1 MTLKLIDKEITGQS
15 TAQLITQQLGALL
28 KAEFDNQYNSYQN
41 KDKFNVAIYLNN
53 HGIYQKFL
61 EDNINKNIEEYANL
75 GAFPA
80 IGETAKIYLATDT
93 GFKYRWSIINNAYN
107 RVPQALINIL
117 FTNAT
122 TDSLLNDGTQ
132 EVVYT
137 YRLQLVTRA
146 NTNVTTGDEAA
157 KLATD
162 KMQELI
168 FIISQIMTYYAN
180 MHPPLQL
187 DLVHRVKIANYEVG
201 QVQEYNSVD
210 KNIGCSLDLE
220 IKARENPLLSTA
232 NDLQGFN
239 MELDYDNK
247 IINLTIDT

>member
-28 KAEFDNQYNSYQN
+28 KAEFDNQYNSYGN

-53 HGIYQKFL
+53 HGIYQKYL
-61 EDNINKNIEEYANL
+61 EDSTNQK
-75 GAFPA
+75 
-80 IGETAKIYLATDT
+80 
-93 GFKYRWSIINNAYN
+93 
-107 RVPQALINIL
+107 ALINIL

-122 TDSLLNDGTQ
+122 IDSLLNDGTQ
-132 EVVYT
+132 EVIYT

-146 NTNVTTGDEAA
+146 ATNVTTGDEAT

-201 QVQEYNSVD
+201 QVQEYTSVD

-239 MELDYDNK
+239 IKLDYNNE

>member
-15 TAQLITQQLGALL
+15 TAQLVTQQLGALL
-28 KAEFDNQYNSYQN
+28 KAEFDNQYNLYGN

-53 HGIYQKFL
+53 HGIYQKYL
-61 EDNINKNIEEYANL
+61 EDSTNQK
-75 GAFPA
+75 
-80 IGETAKIYLATDT
+80 
-93 GFKYRWSIINNAYN
+93 
-107 RVPQALINIL
+107 ALINIL

-122 TDSLLNDGTQ
+122 IDSLLNDGTQ
-132 EVVYT
+132 EVTYT
-137 YRLQLVTRA
+137 YRFQLVTRA
-146 NTNVTTGDEAA
+146 NTNVTTGDEAT

-187 DLVHRVKIANYEVG
+187 DLVHNVKIANYEVG
-201 QVQEYNSVD
+201 QVQEYTSVD

-220 IKARENPLLSTA
+220 IKAREKPLLSNT
-232 NDLQGFN
+232 NNLQGFN
-239 MELDYDNK
+239 IKLDYNNK

>member
-28 KAEFDNQYNSYQN
+28 KAEFDNQYNLYGN
-41 KDKFNVAIYLNN
+41 KDKFNVAIHLNN

-61 EDNINKNIEEYANL
+61 EDSTNQK
-75 GAFPA
+75 
-80 IGETAKIYLATDT
+80 
-93 GFKYRWSIINNAYN
+93 
-107 RVPQALINIL
+107 ALINIL

-122 TDSLLNDGTQ
+122 TDNLLNDGTQ
-132 EVVYT
+132 EVTYT

-146 NTNVTTGDEAA
+146 NTNVTTGDEAT

-187 DLVHRVKIANYEVG
+187 GLVHRVKIANYEVG
-201 QVQEYNSVD
+201 QVQEQKGVD

-239 MELDYDNK
+239 MELDYYNE
-247 IINLTIDT
+247 IINLTLNT

>member
-28 KAEFDNQYNSYQN
+28 KAEFDNQYNSYGN

-75 GAFPA
+75 AAFPA
-80 IGETAKIYLATDT
+80 TGETAKIYLATDT
-93 GFKYRWSIINNAYN
+93 GFKYRWSIINNTYN
-107 RVPQALINIL
+107 KVPQALINIL

-122 TDSLLNDGTQ
+122 LDYPSGDGTQ
-132 EVVYT
+132 EATYT
-137 YRLQLVTRA
+137 YTLQLVTRA
-146 NTNVTTGDEAA
+146 ATNVTTGDEAT
-157 KLATD
+157 KLAAD

-168 FIISQIMTYYAN
+168 FTLSQIMTYYAN
-180 MHPPLQL
+180 MNLQL
-187 DLVHRVKIANYEVG
+187 NLVHRVKIANYQIG
-201 QVQEYNSVD
+201 QVQEQTGVD

-220 IKARENPLLSTA
+220 IKARENPLLSNT
-232 NDLQGFN
+232 NNLQGFN
-239 MELDYDNK
+239 IKLNYNNE

>member
-15 TAQLITQQLGALL
+15 TAQLVTQQLGALL
-28 KAEFDNQYNSYQN
+28 KAEFDNQYNLYGNQ
-41 KDKFNVAIYLNN
+41 DRFNVAIYLNN
-53 HGIYQKFL
+53 HGIYQKYL
-61 EDNINKNIEEYANL
+61 EDSTNQK
-75 GAFPA
+75 
-80 IGETAKIYLATDT
+80 
-93 GFKYRWSIINNAYN
+93 
-107 RVPQALINIL
+107 ALINIL
-117 FTNAT
+117 FANAT
-122 TDSLLNDGTQ
+122 LDSLLNNGTQ
-132 EVVYT
+132 EVIYT

-146 NTNVTTGDEAA
+146 NTNVTTGDEAT

-220 IKARENPLLSTA
+220 IKARENPLLSNT
-232 NDLQGFN
+232 NNLQGFN
-239 MELDYDNK
+239 IQLDYNNE

>member
-28 KAEFDNQYNSYQN
+28 KAEFDNQYTLYGN
-41 KDKFNVAIYLNN
+41 KDKFNVDIYLNN
-53 HGIYQKFL
+53 HGIYQKYL
-61 EDNINKNIEEYANL
+61 EDSTNQK
-75 GAFPA
+75 
-80 IGETAKIYLATDT
+80 
-93 GFKYRWSIINNAYN
+93 
-107 RVPQALINIL
+107 ALINIL

-122 TDSLLNDGTQ
+122 TDSLLSDGTQ
-132 EVVYT
+132 EVIYT

-146 NTNVTTGDEAA
+146 ATNVTTGDEAT

-180 MHPPLQL
+180 MYPRLQL
-187 DLVHRVKIANYEVG
+187 DLVHNVKIANYEVG

-220 IKARENPLLSTA
+220 IKARENPLLSNT
-232 NDLQGFN
+232 NNLQGFN
-239 MELDYDNK
+239 IELDYYNE

>member
-15 TAQLITQQLGALL
+15 TAQLVTQQLGALL
-28 KAEFDNQYNSYQN
+28 KAEFDNQYNLYGNQ
-41 KDKFNVAIYLNN
+41 DRFNVAIYLNN
-53 HGIYQKFL
+53 HGIYQKYL
-61 EDNINKNIEEYANL
+61 EDSTNQK
-75 GAFPA
+75 
-80 IGETAKIYLATDT
+80 
-93 GFKYRWSIINNAYN
+93 
-107 RVPQALINIL
+107 ALINIL
-117 FTNAT
+117 FANAT
-122 TDSLLNDGTQ
+122 LDSLLDNGTQ
-132 EVVYT
+132 EVIYT

-146 NTNVTTGDEAA
+146 NTNVTTGDEAT

-220 IKARENPLLSTA
+220 IKARENPLLSNT
-232 NDLQGFN
+232 NNLQGFN
-239 MELDYDNK
+239 IQLDYNNE

>member
-28 KAEFDNQYNSYQN
+28 KAEFDNQYNSYGN
-41 KDKFNVAIYLNN
+41 KDKFNVDIYLNN
-53 HGIYQKFL
+53 HGIYQKYL
-61 EDNINKNIEEYANL
+61 EDSTNQK
-75 GAFPA
+75 
-80 IGETAKIYLATDT
+80 
-93 GFKYRWSIINNAYN
+93 
-107 RVPQALINIL
+107 ALINIL
-117 FTNAT
+117 FTSAN
-122 TDSLLNDGTQ
+122 TDRLLSDGTQ
-132 EVVYT
+132 ELT
-137 YRLQLVTRA
+137 YSYKLQLVTRA

-220 IKARENPLLSTA
+220 IKARENPLLSNT
-232 NDLQGFN
+232 NNLQGFN
-239 MELDYDNK
+239 IELDYNNK

>member
-15 TAQLITQQLGALL
+15 TAQLVTQQLGALL
-28 KAEFDNQYNSYQN
+28 KAEFDNQYNSYGN
-41 KDKFNVAIYLNN
+41 KDKFNVDIYLNN
-53 HGIYQKFL
+53 HGIYQKYL
-61 EDNINKNIEEYANL
+61 EDSTNK
-75 GAFPA
+75 
-80 IGETAKIYLATDT
+80 K
-93 GFKYRWSIINNAYN
+93 
-107 RVPQALINIL
+107 ALINIL

-122 TDSLLNDGTQ
+122 IDSLHNDGTQ
-132 EVVYT
+132 EAIYT

-146 NTNVTTGDEAA
+146 ATNVTTGDEAT

-180 MHPPLQL
+180 MYPPLQL

-220 IKARENPLLSTA
+220 IKAREKPLLSTA

-239 MELDYDNK
+239 MELDYNNE

>member
-1 MTLKLIDKEITGQS
+1 MTLKLIDKQITGQS

-28 KAEFDNQYNSYQN
+28 KAEFNNQYNSYGN
-41 KDKFNVAIYLNN
+41 KDKFNVDIYLNN
-53 HGIYQKFL
+53 HGIYQKYL
-61 EDNINKNIEEYANL
+61 EDSTNQK
-75 GAFPA
+75 
-80 IGETAKIYLATDT
+80 
-93 GFKYRWSIINNAYN
+93 
-107 RVPQALINIL
+107 ALINIL

-122 TDSLLNDGTQ
+122 IDSLLNDGTQ
-132 EVVYT
+132 EVTYI

-146 NTNVTTGDEAA
+146 NTNVTTGDEAT

-187 DLVHRVKIANYEVG
+187 DLVHNVKIANYEVG
-201 QVQEYNSVD
+201 QVQEYTSVD

-220 IKARENPLLSTA
+220 IKARENPLLSNT
-232 NDLQGFN
+232 NNLQGFN
-239 MELDYDNK
+239 IELDYNNQ
-247 IINLTIDT
+247 IINLSIDT

>member
-1 MTLKLIDKEITGQS
+1 MTLKLIDTEITGQS

-28 KAEFDNQYNSYQN
+28 KAEFDNQYNLYGNQ
-41 KDKFNVAIYLNN
+41 DKFNVDIYLNN
-53 HGIYQKFL
+53 HGIYQKYL
-61 EDNINKNIEEYANL
+61 EDSTNQK
-75 GAFPA
+75 
-80 IGETAKIYLATDT
+80 
-93 GFKYRWSIINNAYN
+93 
-107 RVPQALINIL
+107 ALINIL

-122 TDSLLNDGTQ
+122 TDSLLSDGTQ
-132 EVVYT
+132 EVIYT
-137 YRLQLVTRA
+137 YRMQLVTRA
-146 NTNVTTGDEAA
+146 ATNVTTGDEAT

-180 MHPPLQL
+180 MYPRLQL
-187 DLVHRVKIANYEVG
+187 DLVHKVKIANYEIG

-220 IKARENPLLSTA
+220 IKAREKPLLSNT
-232 NDLQGFN
+232 NNLQGFN
-239 MELDYDNK
+239 IELDYNNK

>member
-15 TAQLITQQLGALL
+15 TAQLVTQQLGGLL
-28 KAEFDNQYNSYQN
+28 KAEFDNQYNLYGN
-41 KDKFNVAIYLNN
+41 KDKFNVDIYLNN
-53 HGIYQKFL
+53 HGIYQKYL
-61 EDNINKNIEEYANL
+61 EDSTNQK
-75 GAFPA
+75 
-80 IGETAKIYLATDT
+80 
-93 GFKYRWSIINNAYN
+93 
-107 RVPQALINIL
+107 ALINIL

-122 TDSLLNDGTQ
+122 LDNLLSDGTQ
-132 EVVYT
+132 EAIYT

-146 NTNVTTGDEAA
+146 ATNVTTGDEAT

-180 MHPPLQL
+180 MYPPLQL

-239 MELDYDNK
+239 IQLDYNTNE
-247 IINLTIDT
+247 IINLTINT

>member
-28 KAEFDNQYNSYQN
+28 KAEFDNQYNLYDN
-41 KDKFNVAIYLNN
+41 KDKFNVAIYINN
-53 HGIYQKFL
+53 HGIYQKYL
-61 EDNINKNIEEYANL
+61 EDSTNQK
-75 GAFPA
+75 
-80 IGETAKIYLATDT
+80 
-93 GFKYRWSIINNAYN
+93 
-107 RVPQALINIL
+107 ALINIL

-122 TDSLLNDGTQ
+122 IDSLLNDGTQ
-132 EVVYT
+132 EAVYT

-146 NTNVTTGDEAA
+146 NANVTTGDEAT

-168 FIISQIMTYYAN
+168 FIISQIMTYYSN

-201 QVQEYNSVD
+201 QVQEYTSVD

-220 IKARENPLLSTA
+220 IKARENPLLSNT
-232 NDLQGFN
+232 NNLQGFN
-239 MELDYDNK
+239 IKLNYNNE

>member
-1 MTLKLIDKEITGQS
+1 MTLELIDKEITGQS

-28 KAEFDNQYNSYQN
+28 KAEFDNQYSLYGNQ
-41 KDKFNVAIYLNN
+41 DRFNVAIYLNN
-53 HGIYQKFL
+53 HGIYQKYL
-61 EDNINKNIEEYANL
+61 EDSTNQK
-75 GAFPA
+75 
-80 IGETAKIYLATDT
+80 
-93 GFKYRWSIINNAYN
+93 
-107 RVPQALINIL
+107 ALINIL

-122 TDSLLNDGTQ
+122 IDSLLNDGTQ
-132 EVVYT
+132 EAVYT

-146 NTNVTTGDEAA
+146 NANVTTGDEAT

-168 FIISQIMTYYAN
+168 FIISQIMTYNSN

-201 QVQEYNSVD
+201 QVQEYTSVD

-220 IKARENPLLSTA
+220 IKARENPLLSNT
-232 NDLQGFN
+232 NNLQGFN
-239 MELDYDNK
+239 IQLDYNNK
-247 IINLTIDT
+247 IINLNIDT

>member
-1 MTLKLIDKEITGQS
+1 MTLKLIDKEIAGQS

-28 KAEFDNQYNSYQN
+28 KAEFDNQYNSYGN

-53 HGIYQKFL
+53 HGIYQKYL
-61 EDNINKNIEEYANL
+61 EDSTNQK
-75 GAFPA
+75 
-80 IGETAKIYLATDT
+80 
-93 GFKYRWSIINNAYN
+93 
-107 RVPQALINIL
+107 ALINIL

-122 TDSLLNDGTQ
+122 IDSLLNDGTQ
-132 EVVYT
+132 EVIYT

-146 NTNVTTGDEAA
+146 ATNVTTGDEAT
-157 KLATD
+157 KLAAD

-180 MHPPLQL
+180 MYPPLQL

-201 QVQEYNSVD
+201 QVQEYTSVD

-220 IKARENPLLSTA
+220 IKARENPLLSTP

-239 MELDYDNK
+239 IKLDYDNK

>member
-15 TAQLITQQLGALL
+15 TAQLVTQQLGALL
-28 KAEFDNQYNSYQN
+28 KAEFDNQYNSYGNQN
-41 KDKFNVAIYLNN
+41 RFNVAIYLNN
-53 HGIYQKFL
+53 HGIYQKYL
-61 EDNINKNIEEYANL
+61 EDSTNQK
-75 GAFPA
+75 
-80 IGETAKIYLATDT
+80 
-93 GFKYRWSIINNAYN
+93 
-107 RVPQALINIL
+107 ALINIL

-122 TDSLLNDGTQ
+122 IDSLLNDGTQ
-132 EVVYT
+132 EVIYT

-146 NTNVTTGDEAA
+146 ATNVTTGDEAT

-220 IKARENPLLSTA
+220 IKAREKPLLSTA

-239 MELDYDNK
+239 MELDYNNE

>member
-28 KAEFDNQYNSYQN
+28 KAEFDNQYNSYGN

-61 EDNINKNIEEYANL
+61 EENINKNLEEYADL
-75 GAFPA
+75 AAFPA
-80 IGETAKIYLATDT
+80 TGETAKIYLAIDT
-93 GFKYRWSIINNAYN
+93 GFKYRWSIINNTYN
-107 RVPQALINIL
+107 RISQALINIL

-122 TDSLLNDGTQ
+122 LDYPSDDGTQ
-132 EVVYT
+132 EATYT
-137 YRLQLVTRA
+137 YTLQLVTRA
-146 NTNVTTGDEAA
+146 NTNVTTGDEAT
-157 KLATD
+157 KLAAD

-180 MHPPLQL
+180 MDLQL
-187 DLVHRVKIANYEVG
+187 GLVHKAKIANYQIG
-201 QVQEYNSVD
+201 QVQEQKGVD

-239 MELDYDNK
+239 MELDYYNE

>member
-28 KAEFDNQYNSYQN
+28 KAEFDNQYALYEQ
-41 KDKFNVAIYLNN
+41 KDKFNVDIYLNN
-53 HGIYQKFL
+53 HGIYQKYL
-61 EDNINKNIEEYANL
+61 EDSTNQK
-75 GAFPA
+75 
-80 IGETAKIYLATDT
+80 
-93 GFKYRWSIINNAYN
+93 
-107 RVPQALINIL
+107 ALINIL

-122 TDSLLNDGTQ
+122 IDSLLNDGTQ
-132 EVVYT
+132 EVIYT

-146 NTNVTTGDEAA
+146 NTNVTTGNEAT

-180 MHPPLQL
+180 MYPPLQL

-220 IKARENPLLSTA
+220 IKARENPLLSNT
-232 NDLQGFN
+232 NNLQGFN
-239 MELDYDNK
+239 IKLDYNNE

>member
-28 KAEFDNQYNSYQN
+28 KAEFDNQYALYEQ
-41 KDKFNVAIYLNN
+41 KDKFNVDIYLNN
-53 HGIYQKFL
+53 HGIYQKYL
-61 EDNINKNIEEYANL
+61 EDSTNQK
-75 GAFPA
+75 
-80 IGETAKIYLATDT
+80 
-93 GFKYRWSIINNAYN
+93 
-107 RVPQALINIL
+107 ALINIL

-122 TDSLLNDGTQ
+122 IDSLLNDGTQ
-132 EVVYT
+132 EVIYT

-146 NTNVTTGDEAA
+146 NTNVTTGNEAT

-180 MHPPLQL
+180 MYPPLQL

-220 IKARENPLLSTA
+220 IKARENPLLSNT
-232 NDLQGFN
+232 NNLQGFN
-239 MELDYDNK
+239 IQLDYNNE

>member
-28 KAEFDNQYNSYQN
+28 KAEFDNQYNSYGN

-61 EDNINKNIEEYANL
+61 EDSTNQK
-75 GAFPA
+75 
-80 IGETAKIYLATDT
+80 
-93 GFKYRWSIINNAYN
+93 
-107 RVPQALINIL
+107 ALINIL

-122 TDSLLNDGTQ
+122 LDYPSDDGTQ
-132 EVVYT
+132 EATYT
-137 YRLQLVTRA
+137 YTLQLVTRA
-146 NTNVTTGDEAA
+146 NTNINTGDEAT
-157 KLATD
+157 KLAAD

-168 FIISQIMTYYAN
+168 FVLSQIMTYYAN
-180 MHPPLQL
+180 MNLQL
-187 DLVHRVKIANYEVG
+187 SLVHRVKIANYQIG
-201 QVQEYNSVD
+201 QVQEQKSVD

-220 IKARENPLLSTA
+220 IKARENPLLSNT
-232 NDLQGFN
+232 NNLQGFN
-239 MELDYDNK
+239 IQLDYNNE

>member
-15 TAQLITQQLGALL
+15 AAQLITQQLGALL
-28 KAEFDNQYNSYQN
+28 KAEFDNQYNLYGN
-41 KDKFNVAIYLNN
+41 KDKFNVDIHTND
-53 HGIYQKFL
+53 HGIYQKYL
-61 EDNINKNIEEYANL
+61 EDSTNK
-75 GAFPA
+75 
-80 IGETAKIYLATDT
+80 K
-93 GFKYRWSIINNAYN
+93 
-107 RVPQALINIL
+107 ALINIL

-122 TDSLLNDGTQ
+122 LDTLLSDGTQ
-132 EVVYT
+132 EAIYT
-137 YRLQLVTRA
+137 YRMQLVTRA
-146 NTNVTTGDEAA
+146 NTNVTTGDEAT

-168 FIISQIMTYYAN
+168 FIISQIMTYYSN

-187 DLVHRVKIANYEVG
+187 DLVHKVKIANYEIG

-220 IKARENPLLSTA
+220 IKAREKPLLSTA
-232 NDLQGFN
+232 NDLQGIDI
-239 MELDYDNK
+239 ELDYNNE